1 LPEKVELGGAVSVRQ
16 DLVSNRE
23 FARRF
28 AALRDSHRRAGKR
41 LPQSR
46 IAEELT
52 ELLGVPVSHRYINK
66 LLNGRADPHLSVI
79 IGIAQLYQVPITALL
94 PDDLVDEQ
102 LAPLLIALL
111 NTANESYGDILQALP
126 HLDAERL
133 DHIRTIIHAPPAEWH
148 LPHQDRDDGEN
159 DCDPDDAA
167 TTSCE

>member
-1 LPEKVELGGAVSVRQ
+1 MELGGAVSVRQ

-167 TTSCE
+167 PTSCE